1 MCRESGGGPRLADFP
16 RTKEAQQGPF
26 FWVESGVARTH
37 DAQMRCTE
45 ILDRSA
51 LEILVDHRRTDVGAA
66 RNSRRIPELV
76 ADATHHARYHP
87 FCFAFAVR
95 RTVLGKCNRGDYVP
109 PHVRKSF
116 AVNSSPRCSRT
127 ESLSR
132 EPVRLQAPPCQM

>member
-51 LEILVDHRRTDVGAA
+51 LEILVVQRRTDVGAA

-87 FCFAFAVR
+87 FASRSLSGGLCPASAIAA
-95 RTVLGKCNRGDYVP
+95 TSVP

-116 AVNSSPRCSRT
+116 AV
-127 ESLSR
+127 
-132 EPVRLQAPPCQM
+132 

>member
-51 LEILVDHRRTDVGAA
+51 LEILVDQRRTDVGAA

-87 FCFAFAVR
+87 FFLRVR
-95 RTVLGKCNRGDYVP
+95 CPAGPCSASAIAATSVP

-116 AVNSSPRCSRT
+116 AVNS
-127 ESLSR
+127 
-132 EPVRLQAPPCQM
+132 